1 MKNYIR
7 RLITSSQ
14 SLRKQQE
21 LKEAFFKNSLR
32 SKTNF
37 QLFKEVIYF
46 EVGKRSRLIIFV
58 NKLYSSGIFG
68 PAAAIL
74 LKKTVFQH
82 FCGGEKFTDCFP
94 IINSLHASNVKI
106 IIDHS
111 SEDVTGDENYEL
123 NTVDKIQLI
132 SDSSKRFPQIISFIP
147 IKCTSLMPSEIL
159 ENITTNLT
167 LTSNRIVDNS
177 ALDSLTKQDLSNFE
191 KGLSRLRR
199 ICSSAQQSK
208 IPLLIDAEQSHLQ
221 PAVEFLYRL
230 LAKEFHQLP
239 THNLSGASF
248 PVVYNTYQCYLKRSK
263 EAILSD
269 YQFCQE
275 NQLIF
280 AAKVVRGAYMKTEKE
295 LSYQK
300 NLSFPIFA
308 SKEETDEN
316 YNEISHYFLNELLR
330 NKTKMQPEKS
340 TNDVYLLFATHN
352 RESIE
357 KAIEFLDLHNV
368 PADTPSIHFAQIL
381 GMTDNLTFG
390 LSDLGFNVSKLVLY
404 GDFCN
409 LMPWMLRRLE
419 ENQVT
424 PSVRFFCR
432 LYFILTHCFISL
444 T

>member
-14 SLRKQQE
+14 SLRKQHD
-21 LKEAFFKNSLR
+21 LKEAFFKNSLL

-46 EVGKRSRLIIFV
+46 EVGKRSRLITFV
-58 NKLYSSGIFG
+58 NKLYYSRIFG
-68 PAAAIL
+68 PPAAIL

-82 FCGGEKFTDCFP
+82 FCGGEKFIDCIP
-94 IINSLHASNVKI
+94 IINSLQASSVKT

-123 NTVDKIQLI
+123 NTVDKIKLI
-132 SDSSKRFPQIISFIP
+132 SDSTKRFPEVISFIP

-159 ENITTNLT
+159 ENISSNLI
-167 LTSNRIVDNS
+167 LISNKNDDNS
-177 ALDSLTKQDLSNFE
+177 ALYSLMKQDLSNFE

-208 IPLLIDAEQSHLQ
+208 VPLLIDAEQSHLQ

-239 THNLSGASF
+239 THY
-248 PVVYNTYQCYLKRSK
+248 PVVYNTYQCYLKRAK

-295 LSYQK
+295 LSNQK
-300 NLSFPIFA
+300 NISFPIFS
-308 SKEETDEN
+308 SKEETDDN
-316 YNEISHYFLNELLR
+316 YNEVSRYFLNELLH
-330 NKTKMQPEKS
+330 KTAKLQPEKS
-340 TNDVYLLFATHN
+340 TNDLYLLFATHN
-352 RESIE
+352 RDSIE
-357 KAIEFLDLHNV
+357 KAIEFLDLHSV
-368 PADTPSIHFAQIL
+368 PRDTPFIHFAQIL

-404 GDFCN
+404 GDFSN

-419 ENQVT
+419 ENQVI
-424 PSVRFFCR
+424 PSTA
-432 LYFILTHCFISL
+432 LYFMCALF
-444 T
+444 